1 MVRCSGLAFLGGG
14 GSLCWGWVVGSCGT
28 HSFLQSKHA
37 QFVGGAGL
45 TLSLA
50 ELEAGAGTA
59 SGLLKR
65 MNGIPDTDGELD
77 AARPAAGLNSER

>member
-1 MVRCSGLAFLGGG
+1 M
-14 GSLCWGWVVGSCGT
+14 
-28 HSFLQSKHA
+28 
-37 QFVGGAGL
+37 

-65 MNGIPDTDGELD
+65 MNGIPDTDGALD